1 MLENITKKFDLLL
14 KKIQGRGVLTEQNID
29 ETLREVRL
37 ALLGADVHFSVV
49 KSFIEN
55 VRKSAVGTEVLES
68 LAPGQQMVKIVW
80 LELSR
85 LMGPQNTGI
94 AFNTTPTKVMLVGL
108 QGTGK
113 TTSAAKLAL
122 FYKRQ
127 GKKVLLVATDL
138 KRPAA
143 CEQLHTLAK
152 GIDVPIVLPNGKT
165 DLLSVVAAGLEAGQ
179 AQGVDLLI
187 FDTAGRIEADEAL
200 MKELADI
207 RSWVA
212 PEEVLLVA
220 DAMTGQSAVQVAERF
235 HQSIGVSGVILTKT
249 EGDARGGAMLSVRAV
264 TGAPIRFMGIGEKVE
279 ALELFHPDRM
289 ASRILGMGDI
299 LSLVEQVEKKFS
311 KEQACHV
318 AEKIKSDQFTL
329 EDFLQQLVQIRGMG
343 DIGEILNMIP
353 GVRGMA
359 KLPDSGQMDK
369 ELRHSTAILSSMT
382 LKERRDPDSINGS
395 CRVRI
400 AKGSGTSVQEV
411 NRLLKQ
417 FFQAKKMLKSVSTGK
432 GQKFGGLGGGWK
444 NPLRQ
449 IFSS

>member
-1 MLENITKKFDLLL
+1 MLENLTKKFDLLL

-55 VRKSAVGTEVLES
+55 VRKSAVGADVLES
-68 LAPGQQMVKIVW
+68 LTPGQQMVKIVW

-94 AFNTTPTKVMLVGL
+94 TFEKIPTKVMLVGL

-165 DLLSVVAAGLEAGQ
+165 DLFSVVAAGLEAGREQ
-179 AQGVDLLI
+179 AVDLLI

-200 MKELADI
+200 MKELAEI

-220 DAMTGQSAVQVAERF
+220 DAMTGQSAVHVAERF

-249 EGDARGGAMLSVRAV
+249 EGDARGGAMLSVRTV
-264 TGAPIRFMGIGEKVE
+264 TGAPIRFMGVGEKVD

-299 LSLVEQVEKKFS
+299 LSLVEQVEKRFS
-311 KEQACHV
+311 KEQAIHV
-318 AEKIKSDQFTL
+318 AKKIKSDQFTL
-329 EDFLQQLVQIRGMG
+329 EDFLQQLVQIKGMG
-343 DIGEILNMIP
+343 NIGEILNMIP
-353 GVRGMA
+353 GVGSMA
-359 KLPDSGQMDK
+359 KLPDSNQMDK

-382 LKERRDPDSINGS
+382 AKERLNPDSINGS

-432 GQKFGGLGGGWK
+432 GPKFGGLGGGWK